1 MKSKMN
7 QKQKLMAYVLS
18 TDADLNSNKNINK
31 KKIGELLNVSQ
42 STIAHSIKE
51 TRLQLRIHELEKE
64 LSQAKSD
71 VIEMKEVK
79 QLGIPDF
86 IEPEYKQ
93 KP

>member
-1 MKSKMN
+1 MKPSYSSNKTCQLYFSN
-7 QKQKLMAYVLS
+7 TLY
-18 TDADLNSNKNINK
+18 LNSNKNITQ
-31 KKIGELLNVSQ
+31 KKIGELFNVSQ

>member
-18 TDADLNSNKNINK
+18 TDADLNSNKNITQ
-31 KKIGELLNVSQ
+31 KKIGELFNVSQ

-51 TRLQLRIHELEKE
+51 TRLQLRIHELDKE

-71 VIEMKEVK
+71 VIEMKGVK